1 MLKFNNLVNKI
12 IAECSD
18 SNIISE
24 DVTVNDIRD
33 MIKQIANN
41 ERYADFKRAFFRF
54 DLKRLFSS
62 MKYKARDNQ
71 LNNNEKIIVNDIEKN
86 IVDADKFIKN
96 FLSSLS
102 NKELIP
108 NTVILKLA
116 DAILDKVK
124 DTVTKNDI
132 VKLIKKVAYDSF
144 YFWKNNYLTEM
155 EHDYKKILHDIDASR
170 ITDDDIEV
178 YTPETFKSYT
188 EKVKGAFS
196 YAIFLRGNLPIDI
209 AHFFSDG
216 TINYVQE
223 VNYFPGS
230 RTGATNIKN
239 ATENSDKIIAIS
251 NEYRNNI
258 KQRQP
263 YHEKSNGEIRRE
275 NQGRLDDRRWKRI
288 TERNHESVKNDI
300 EPLLNSIKEDL
311 SPYKEKLMNI
321 DAFDDDGDIAKAFIE
336 LKRESHF
343 VKDALNDYLKYDYKS
358 DSNLKDLV
366 KNLKLQYL
374 RLIELLEGEN

>member
-1 MLKFNNLVNKI
+1 MLNLKFNNLANKI
-12 IAECSD
+12 ISECSD

-24 DVTVNDIRD
+24 AVTVDDIRD
-33 MIKQIANN
+33 MIKQMDKHT
-41 ERYADFKRAFFRF
+41 ADAIRALLFREI
-54 DLKRLFSS
+54 KNLFSRS
-62 MKYKARDNQ
+62 KSTASNLHLDDVKKVIYEVEDD
-71 LNNNEKIIVNDIEKN
+71 E
-86 IVDADKFIKN
+86 FIRN
-96 FLSSLS
+96 FISSLS
-102 NKELIP
+102 DKELKSKTIMS
-108 NTVILKLA
+108 KLV
-116 DAILDKVK
+116 DAVLNEVQ
-124 DTVTKNDI
+124 DTDVTKDDL
-132 VKLIKKVAYDSF
+132 VKVFQNTSDGVYRKTYLRDNYETKKQYH
-144 YFWKNNYLTEM
+144 YQQ
-155 EHDYKKILHDIDASR
+155 ILRDIDASR
-170 ITDDDIEV
+170 ITDDDIKV
-178 YTPETFKSYT
+178 YTPETFKSYNR
-188 EKVKGAFS
+188 KAKGAFS
-196 YAIFLRGNLPIDI
+196 YAIFLRGNLPIAI

-216 TINYVQE
+216 TINYVKE
-223 VNYFPGS
+223 VNYFSGS

-239 ATENSDKIIAIS
+239 AIENSDKIIAIS

-263 YHEKSNGEIRRE
+263 YYEQPDDDTIRRE
-275 NQGRLDDRRWKRI
+275 NQDRRDNILSQRRKKRYK
-288 TERNHESVKNDI
+288 ESVKNDI
-300 EPLLNSIKEDL
+300 ETLFNSIKEDL

>member
-1 MLKFNNLVNKI
+1 MLNLKFNNLANKI
-12 IAECSD
+12 ISECSD

-24 DVTVNDIRD
+24 AVTVDDIRD
-33 MIKQIANN
+33 MIKQMDKHN
-41 ERYADFKRAFFRF
+41 ADAIRALLFREI
-54 DLKRLFSS
+54 KNLFSRS
-62 MKYKARDNQ
+62 KSTASNLHLDDVKKVIYEVEDD
-71 LNNNEKIIVNDIEKN
+71 E
-86 IVDADKFIKN
+86 FIRN
-96 FLSSLS
+96 FISSLS
-102 NKELIP
+102 DKELKSKTIMS
-108 NTVILKLA
+108 KLV
-116 DAILDKVK
+116 DAVLNEVQ
-124 DTVTKNDI
+124 DTDVTKDDL
-132 VKLIKKVAYDSF
+132 VKVFQNTSDGV
-144 YFWKNNYLTEM
+144 
-155 EHDYKKILHDIDASR
+155 YKKTYLRDNYETKKQYHYQQILRDIDASR

-178 YTPETFKSYT
+178 YTPETFKSYNR
-188 EKVKGAFS
+188 KAKGAFS
-196 YAIFLRGNLPIDI
+196 YAIFLRGNLPIAI

-216 TINYVQE
+216 TINYVKE
-223 VNYFPGS
+223 VNYFSGS

-239 ATENSDKIIAIS
+239 AIENSDKIIAIS

-263 YHEKSNGEIRRE
+263 YYEQPDDDIRRE
-275 NQGRLDDRRWKRI
+275 NQYRRDNILSQRRKKRYK
-288 TERNHESVKNDI
+288 ESVKNDI
-300 EPLLNSIKEDL
+300 ETLFNSIKEDL

>member
-1 MLKFNNLVNKI
+1 MLNLKFNNLANKI
-12 IAECSD
+12 ISECSD

-24 DVTVNDIRD
+24 AVTVDDIRD
-33 MIKQIANN
+33 MIKQMDKHN
-41 ERYADFKRAFFRF
+41 ADVIRTPLFREI
-54 DLKRLFSS
+54 KNLFSRS
-62 MKYKARDNQ
+62 KSTASNLHLDDVKKVIYEVEDDD
-71 LNNNEKIIVNDIEKN
+71 E
-86 IVDADKFIKN
+86 FIRN
-96 FLSSLS
+96 FISSLS
-102 NKELIP
+102 DKELKSKTIMS
-108 NTVILKLA
+108 KLV
-116 DAILDKVK
+116 DAVLNEVQ
-124 DTVTKNDI
+124 DTDVTKDDL
-132 VKLIKKVAYDSF
+132 VKVFQNTSDGVYRKTYLRDNYETKKQYH
-144 YFWKNNYLTEM
+144 YQQ
-155 EHDYKKILHDIDASR
+155 ILRDIDASR

-178 YTPETFKSYT
+178 YTPETFKSYNR
-188 EKVKGAFS
+188 KAKGAFS
-196 YAIFLRGNLPIDI
+196 YAIFLRGNLPIAI

-216 TINYVQE
+216 TINYVKE
-223 VNYFPGS
+223 VNYFSIS

-239 ATENSDKIIAIS
+239 AIENSDKIIAIS

-263 YHEKSNGEIRRE
+263 YYEQPDDDAIRRE
-275 NQGRLDDRRWKRI
+275 NQDRRDNILSQRRKKRYK
-288 TERNHESVKNDI
+288 ESVKNDI
-300 EPLLNSIKEDL
+300 ETLFNSIKEDL
-311 SPYKEKLMNI
+311 SPYKEKLMSI

>member
-178 YTPETFKSYT
+178 YTPETFKSYN

-196 YAIFLRGNLPIDI
+196 YAIFLKENLPIAI
-209 AHFFSDG
+209 ANFNSDG
-216 TINYVQE
+216 NM
-223 VNYFPGS
+223 
-230 RTGATNIKN
+230 
-239 ATENSDKIIAIS
+239 
-251 NEYRNNI
+251 
-258 KQRQP
+258 
-263 YHEKSNGEIRRE
+263 
-275 NQGRLDDRRWKRI
+275 
-288 TERNHESVKNDI
+288 
-300 EPLLNSIKEDL
+300 SIK
-311 SPYKEKLMNI
+311 PI
-321 DAFDDDGDIAKAFIE
+321 
-336 LKRESHF
+336 
-343 VKDALNDYLKYDYKS
+343 YDYPDPNRQLS
-358 DSNLKDLV
+358 AAL
-366 KNLKLQYL
+366 
-374 RLIELLEGEN
+374 

>member
-1 MLKFNNLVNKI
+1 MLNLKFNNLANKI
-12 IAECSD
+12 ISECSD

-24 DVTVNDIRD
+24 AVTVDDIRD
-33 MIKQIANN
+33 MIMQMDKHN
-41 ERYADFKRAFFRF
+41 ADIIRSLLFREI
-54 DLKRLFSS
+54 KNLFSRS
-62 MKYKARDNQ
+62 KYTASNLHLDDVKKVIYEVEDDD
-71 LNNNEKIIVNDIEKN
+71 E
-86 IVDADKFIKN
+86 FIRN
-96 FLSSLS
+96 FISSLS
-102 NKELIP
+102 DKELNSKTIMS
-108 NTVILKLA
+108 KLV
-116 DAILDKVK
+116 DAILNEVQ
-124 DTVTKNDI
+124 DTDVTKDDLLKVFQKANGDTYNSFS
-132 VKLIKKVAYDSF
+132 LRDNYETKKQYH
-144 YFWKNNYLTEM
+144 YQQ
-155 EHDYKKILHDIDASR
+155 ILRDIDASR

-178 YTPETFKSYT
+178 YTPETFKSYNR
-188 EKVKGAFS
+188 KAKGAFS
-196 YAIFLRGNLPIDI
+196 YAIFLRGNLPIAI

-216 TINYVQE
+216 TINYVKE
-223 VNYFPGS
+223 VNYFSGS

-239 ATENSDKIIAIS
+239 AIENSDKIIAIS

-263 YHEKSNGEIRRE
+263 YYEKTDDVIRRE
-275 NQGRLDDRRWKRI
+275 NQDRRDNILSQRRKKRYK
-288 TERNHESVKNDI
+288 ESVKNDI
-300 EPLLNSIKEDL
+300 ETLFNSIKEDL